1 MCNIRLLFFSSVIQ
15 NITRKQTTSHTSPI
29 YPNSQYIVRIQV
41 LQSNNHFRNDMAKK
55 NFKMLKQFL
64 ADHLV
69 DEPSNTLP
77 PIYLEVVKFC

>member
-1 MCNIRLLFFSSVIQ
+1 M
-15 NITRKQTTSHTSPI
+15 
-29 YPNSQYIVRIQV
+29 QV
-41 LQSNNHFRNDMAKK
+41 LQSNDHFRNDMAAKN

-77 PIYLEVVKFC
+77 PIYVEVVKFC